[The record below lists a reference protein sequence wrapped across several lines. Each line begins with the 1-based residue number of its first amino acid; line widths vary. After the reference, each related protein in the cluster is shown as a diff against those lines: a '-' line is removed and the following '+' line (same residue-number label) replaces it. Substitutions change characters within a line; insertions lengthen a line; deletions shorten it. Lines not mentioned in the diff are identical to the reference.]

1 LSQRRSGDRMIDT
14 GEYRPTLRLNG
25 YGNFIA
31 GMYT

>member
-1 LSQRRSGDRMIDT
+1 MIDT